1 VSERAGAAASGL
13 RSEATKDEGSGP
25 QRETSPAA
33 TFADGAGGTVSAAQ
47 TSERQRSGGADR
59 GVQLARFRDLAL
71 VPAILLLAVV
81 GALVDPVFL
90 SFDNIVD
97 VLQQQTEL
105 SLLVLAE
112 ALILISGKFDLSLES
127 TIGIAPA
134 LAVALVISRQDGGL
148 GTGWPTWLAIPLC
161 LLIGLL
167 IGAFNGLLILRFK
180 LSAFIVTLAMLI
192 VLRGFQTGATTGK
205 SLFALPPSVSYLG
218 NTRWFWFPA
227 SLWICAALF
236 LAGIG
241 FLGFFRHGRAIY
253 AVGGN
258 VEAARAAGIRTDRV
272 VWLVFMV
279 GGLLAAL
286 AGLLL
291 TGRLGSVAAAQGQG
305 LIFQVFAAAVIGGVS
320 LDGGKGTLF
329 GALCGVVVLGL
340 IRNILNLAHVS
351 GYWIDTIYGGIILV
365 ALILAR
371 LTTGK
376 AQD

>member
-1 VSERAGAAASGL
+1 MGRRRAHRRGGRSRYIMSTPPSLATPPVATQPRAGLG
-13 RSEATKDEGSGP
+13 
-25 QRETSPAA
+25 
-33 TFADGAGGTVSAAQ
+33 
-47 TSERQRSGGADR
+47 ERGI
-59 GVQLARFRDLAL
+59 QLARFRDLAL

-81 GALVDPVFL
+81 GTLVDPVFL
-90 SFDNIVD
+90 SASNIID

-112 ALILISGKFDLSLES
+112 SLILISGKFDLSLES

-134 LAVALVISRQDGGL
+134 LAVALVISRENGGL
-148 GTGWPTWLAIPLC
+148 GTNWPTWLAIPLC

-167 IGAFNGLLILRFK
+167 IGAFNGLMILRFQ

-192 VLRGFQTGATTGK
+192 VLRGLQTGATTGK

-218 NTRWFWFPA
+218 NTQWFGLPA
-227 SLWICAALF
+227 SLWICGVLF
-236 LAGIG
+236 SAGIV

-253 AVGGN
+253 A
-258 VEAARAAGIRTDRV
+258 
-272 VWLVFMV
+272 V

-320 LDGGKGTLF
+320 LEGGKGTIF
-329 GALCGVVVLGL
+329 GALCGVIVLGL
-340 IRNILNLAHVS
+340 ITNILTLAHVS
-351 GYWIDTIYGGIILV
+351 GYWIQAIYGAIILV
-365 ALILAR
+365 ALVLAR